1 MEINYIDVESY
12 PGSEKIYISGSMYP
26 IKVGMRKIN
35 LTPTVTFD
43 KDNNKI
49 LTENS
54 PIYVYDTSGV
64 FTDKDVKVDI
74 NKGVPRVREQWILD
88 RGDVEQLDNIT
99 SEYGRQRLNDK
110 SLDAIRFPHQIKPYK
125 AKKGKNITQMA
136 YAKAG
141 IACFEAKKT
150 WDLAEKTLVEYPSK
164 KLLNSSGGILDD
176 YDFYDASNYK
186 VKNLSYLD
194 NNSSQG

>member
-1 MEINYIDVESY
+1 MEINYIDVDSY
-12 PGSEKIYISGSMYP
+12 PGTEKIYISGSMYP

-141 IACFEAKKT
+141 IVT
-150 WDLAEKTLVEYPSK
+150 AEMEYVAIRE
-164 KLLNSSGGILDD
+164 NM
-176 YDFYDASNYK
+176 
-186 VKNLSYLD
+186 
-194 NNSSQG
+194 NNKELGK